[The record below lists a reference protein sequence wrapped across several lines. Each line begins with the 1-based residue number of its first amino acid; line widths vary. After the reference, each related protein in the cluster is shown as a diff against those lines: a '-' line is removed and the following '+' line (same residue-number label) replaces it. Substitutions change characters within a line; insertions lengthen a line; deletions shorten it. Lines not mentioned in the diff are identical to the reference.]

1 MLYNKT
7 MTLPLQPLQPT
18 SEKREFRLA
27 RDKRDGSL
35 IALRHE
41 KEFSPIHYEWVDE
54 EKQIEN
60 VSVVHKKSKTVEK
73 IEAPEPVEAPEDE
86 ETEDEETEEAPVDAK
101 EARLQELK
109 DKRVWLHG
117 TEEEKAEYE
126 LLKNA

>member
-27 RDKRDGSL
+27 RDKRDGSI
-35 IALRHE
+35 IALLHE

-60 VSVVHKKSKTVEK
+60 VSIVHKKSETVEK
-73 IEAPEPVEAPEDE
+73 LEAAGPSEVPVIP
-86 ETEDEETEEAPVDAK
+86 TIK

-126 LLKNA
+126 SLKND

>member
-86 ETEDEETEEAPVDAK
+86 ETEEASEDAK

>member
-27 RDKRDGSL
+27 RDKRDGSI
-35 IALRHE
+35 IALLHE
-41 KEFSPIHYEWVDE
+41 KEFSSIHYEWVDE
-54 EKQIEN
+54 EKQVEN
-60 VSVVHKKSKTVEK
+60 VSIVHKKAKTVEK
-73 IEAPEPVEAPEDE
+73 LEAAEPVESEV
-86 ETEDEETEEAPVDAK
+86 PVVLTAK

-109 DKRVWLHG
+109 DKIVWLHG

-126 LLKNA
+126 SLKND